1 MSTQKVTLAEHTLG
15 DRWIGIQSIGP
26 VTIND
31 ATPSNALTRVRMQ
44 FRKQLSGGT
53 VFSLDSDAGESPD
66 APIVIDNAT
75 TWIASVP
82 EVESFLTSTGT
93 WDFDIEFY
101 ETGKTSPL
109 TLVVGTIDVRKDVTK

>member
-1 MSTQKVTLAEHTLG
+1 MSAQKVTLTAYTRG

-31 ATPSNALTRVRMQ
+31 ATPSNSLTRVRMQ
-44 FRKQLSGGT
+44 FRQDAL
-53 VFSLDSDAGESPD
+53 VFSLDSDAGQSPD

-93 WDFDIEFY
+93 WNFDIEFY

-109 TLVVGTIDVRKDVTK
+109 TLVSGTIQVCEDVTQ